1 MRHPLVWTAPL
12 VHPAVVDPD
21 RMTWTRPAGRV
32 EAAVARLGAGPWTR
46 QQLVEHGWTP
56 RQIDRDVQAG
66 RLTRLRRGL
75 FVSGTV
81 RLDWARPST
90 YAPFLAQSPAGS
102 VVSHESSAR
111 VTGLWLPWPEDQRV
125 HLTAEGRPL
134 PSDRAVRR
142 HRAALPP
149 QDIVMRSGVPFTS
162 VERTAIDLALGHG
175 LRQALIALDGAARVL
190 ALGEAAWTAAGRE
203 LLQGSDGQRLAQ
215 AAVQRLRAAVARAA
229 GRTGSPSL
237 PTALP
242 WVDPRS
248 ESPYESWSR
257 GVLIDAGLVPEAV
270 GLVVY
275 GASGRRYFADL
286 AWVSRRLLGEVDGL
300 TKYGDDPRTVR
311 ERLQAERHRQAD
323 LEDAGWRFVR
333 WTAGERADV
342 LVARARRA
350 LT

>member
-1 MRHPLVWTAPL
+1 
-12 VHPAVVDPD
+12 
-21 RMTWTRPAGRV
+21 MTWTRSAGRV

-56 RQIDRDVQAG
+56 RQIDRDVQVG

-75 FVSGTV
+75 FAPGAVP
-81 RLDWARPST
+81 LDWTHPST

-102 VVSHESSAR
+102 VVSHESSGR
-111 VTGLWLPWPEDQRV
+111 VAGLWLPSPEDARV
-125 HLTAEGRPL
+125 QLTTADRPL
-134 PSDRAVRR
+134 PSDRSVRR
-142 HRAALPP
+142 HRAVLPP
-149 QDIVMRSGVPFTS
+149 DDVVLRGGIPFTS
-162 VERTAIDLALGHG
+162 VERTAIDLALGRP
-175 LRQALIALDGAARVL
+175 LRQALVALDSASRVL
-190 ALGEAAWTAAGRE
+190 ALGEAARTPAGRE
-203 LLQGSDGQRLAQ
+203 LLASTAGRRLEEAARQRLG
-215 AAVQRLRAAVARAA
+215 AAVARAA

-237 PTALP
+237 PAALP
-242 WVDPRS
+242 WIDPRS

-311 ERLQAERHRQAD
+311 ERLRAERHRQAD
-323 LEDAGWRFVR
+323 LEDAGWRFVH

-342 LVARARRA
+342 LVARACRA
-350 LT
+350 LH